1 MNLNVYIDD
10 EKQSAE
16 LSPALP
22 LAVRVPVV
30 EFLSW
35 SDSRNRPVNWP
46 STPGESLT
54 AAPLRSAGD

>member
-30 EFLSW
+30 E
-35 SDSRNRPVNWP
+35 R
-46 STPGESLT
+46 
-54 AAPLRSAGD
+54 